1 MALRAALY
9 VWPCDQRPKDTNGH
23 AGVLHAKCAVA
34 DGQLLFLSSA
44 NLTEYAMNLNMEL
57 GVLIR
62 SAPHAE
68 RVAAQF
74 EQLIATCRDLDKQ
87 PRADALVGLTIK
99 R

>member
-1 MALRAALY
+1 
-9 VWPCDQRPKDTNGH
+9 VWPSDQRPQDANGH

-44 NLTEYAMNLNMEL
+44 NLTEYAMNLNIEL

-62 SAPHAE
+62 SAPHAQ

-74 EQLIATCRDLDKQ
+74 EQLIAQGILRSIQTH
-87 PRADALVGLTIK
+87 P
-99 R
+99 